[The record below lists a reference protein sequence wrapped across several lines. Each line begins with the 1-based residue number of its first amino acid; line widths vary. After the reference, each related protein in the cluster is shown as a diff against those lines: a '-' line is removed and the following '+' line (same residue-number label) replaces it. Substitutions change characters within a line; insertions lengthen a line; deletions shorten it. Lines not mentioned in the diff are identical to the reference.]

1 MLEFQ
6 PIQVKSA
13 AQLRQYYS
21 QCTYR
26 LCEYSAGTKLMWR
39 EHWHPEYA
47 ETNGCLVVLNHSE
60 HFGPLFDYPVPLP
73 GEGDIEAA
81 LDEIDAWCIEHGAA
95 PSFGVVPVEEREF
108 LMDRYPYTTVDNSRL
123 WQDYLYRA
131 EDLMTFSGR
140 RYSGQRNH
148 INKFR
153 KLYPDAVYRPLTP
166 EDGGAVDAFWE
177 EFHQIFNK
185 EDALAKKELCYA
197 RKLMRQVGK
206 SWVRA
211 GCLELDGKLLAI
223 SLGEICGD
231 TLICHIEKG
240 LPQYEGV
247 YPTMVQS
254 FAAANAE
261 GLRWINRE
269 DDAGDRGLRT
279 SKMQYLPADMGYK
292 IRVQARN
299 ELDALKEI
307 PQLHSERL
315 TLDAIAEKDRATYNR
330 LCLDDERNRWW
341 GYDYR
346 KDLKGELTENY
357 FLDTARQDFQNR
369 LAVNFAVRLN
379 GHMVGE
385 VVLYA
390 FDYKGGAELG
400 CRIVPELAGY
410 GYGVEAFRR
419 AAEWSLYELGLCRL
433 KGKCFRENAASKR
446 MLEACMRPNGEDETY
461 FYFEKQV

>member
-185 EDALAKKELCYA
+185 ERSEE
-197 RKLMRQVGK
+197 RRVGK
-206 SWVRA
+206 ECEPRCRS
-211 GCLELDGKLLAI
+211 
-223 SLGEICGD
+223 
-231 TLICHIEKG
+231 
-240 LPQYEGV
+240 
-247 YPTMVQS
+247 
-254 FAAANAE
+254 
-261 GLRWINRE
+261 RW
-269 DDAGDRGLRT
+269 
-279 SKMQYLPADMGYK
+279 SPY
-292 IRVQARN
+292 
-299 ELDALKEI
+299 
-307 PQLHSERL
+307 H
-315 TLDAIAEKDRATYNR
+315 
-330 LCLDDERNRWW
+330 
-341 GYDYR
+341 
-346 KDLKGELTENY
+346 
-357 FLDTARQDFQNR
+357 
-369 LAVNFAVRLN
+369 
-379 GHMVGE
+379 
-385 VVLYA
+385 
-390 FDYKGGAELG
+390 
-400 CRIVPELAGY
+400 
-410 GYGVEAFRR
+410 
-419 AAEWSLYELGLCRL
+419 
-433 KGKCFRENAASKR
+433 
-446 MLEACMRPNGEDETY
+446 
-461 FYFEKQV
+461 